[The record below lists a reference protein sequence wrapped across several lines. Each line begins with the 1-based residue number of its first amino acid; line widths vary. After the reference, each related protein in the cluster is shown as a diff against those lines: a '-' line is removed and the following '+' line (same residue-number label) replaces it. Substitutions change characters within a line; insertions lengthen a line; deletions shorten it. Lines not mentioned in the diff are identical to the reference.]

1 MGAGNRPRK
10 GKDMDETE
18 KVLTVPYIVY
28 EGAMARAER
37 RERRLIKAL
46 ITAIVAAVLIAAGF
60 LLYLNQYDF
69 IGLDYEITQDGK
81 GINNALGFM
90 GGITYGAESSGESAE
105 EG

>member
-1 MGAGNRPRK
+1 
-10 GKDMDETE
+10 MDEKE

-46 ITAIVAAVLIAAGF
+46 VTAIVAAVIIAAGF

-69 IGLDYEITQDGK
+69 ISYDIEQDGQ
-81 GINNALGFM
+81 GINNAMGYM
-90 GGITYGAESSGESAE
+90 GGVYNGTASEGENQD
-105 EG
+105 

>member
-1 MGAGNRPRK
+1 MISNGGGEPPPERK
-10 GKDMDETE
+10 IMDEKE

-60 LLYLNQYDF
+60 LLYLNQYD
-69 IGLDYEITQDGK
+69 IESYIQDGT
-81 GINNALGFM
+81 GVNVMGNMLGSM
-90 GGITYGAESSGESAE
+90 NGGEYKNGTE
-105 EG
+105 EGSP